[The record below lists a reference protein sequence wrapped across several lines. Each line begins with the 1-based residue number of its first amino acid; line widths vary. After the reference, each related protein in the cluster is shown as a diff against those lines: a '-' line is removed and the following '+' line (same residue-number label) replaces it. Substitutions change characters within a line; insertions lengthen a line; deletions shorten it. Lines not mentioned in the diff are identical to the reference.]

1 MKYLNEKDQLIQKIE
16 EIIQRESVT
25 AKYGDAE
32 LLRLVRARQV
42 LLGEE
47 NSNSSSGASGDNNSA
62 SRPSVEVDLN
72 GNLVGEFSKA
82 YSFLNSLKQEKNYGK
97 AILGLIEV
105 GLFLLTVVTALSA
118 KEASRA
124 ADR

>member
-1 MKYLNEKDQLIQKIE
+1 MKYFTEKDQLIQKIE

-47 NSNSSSGASGDNNSA
+47 NSEASSESNGTSSA

-124 ADR
+124 AGR